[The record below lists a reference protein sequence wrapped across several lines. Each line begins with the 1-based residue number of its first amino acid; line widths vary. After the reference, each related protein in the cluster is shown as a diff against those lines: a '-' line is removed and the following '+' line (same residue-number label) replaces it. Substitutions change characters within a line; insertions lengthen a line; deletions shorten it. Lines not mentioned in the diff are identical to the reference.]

1 MTPNKPEPEESR
13 RHHFLFH
20 IFRMDKEAN
29 PMPCDHAQ
37 VLLQYLRRMFTDTQ
51 NNKKERD

>member
-1 MTPNKPEPEESR
+1 MTPNKPEHEESR